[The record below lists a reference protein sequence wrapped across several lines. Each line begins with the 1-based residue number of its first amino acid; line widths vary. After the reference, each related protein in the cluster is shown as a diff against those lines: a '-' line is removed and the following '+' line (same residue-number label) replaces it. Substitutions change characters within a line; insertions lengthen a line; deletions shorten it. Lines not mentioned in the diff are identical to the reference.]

1 METLKISYCQNT
13 LIGCAFVGAC
23 DARDVEQLMITFD
36 LTSFNFFEKTF
47 QVEQLWEHAMLDHLV
62 YNQETKM
69 VVNRTSCKVI
79 FLFCTILH
87 SLS

>member
-1 METLKISYCQNT
+1 METPKISYCQNT

-23 DARDVEQLMITFD
+23 DARDVEQLMITFC
-36 LTSFNFFEKTF
+36 LTSFNTFEKTF

-69 VVNRTSCKVI
+69 VVNRTGCKVI
-79 FLFCTILH
+79 FPFCIILH
-87 SLS
+87 SLL